1 MGIFDEIAKAQV
13 AGGGDHFRPGMG
25 KVAIKAIRHR
35 SGFKGVFIIGEFKVL
50 ESREKEPGK
59 LPNAAGTS
67 AAQVFPM
74 SGDKNKVLMAQAAVL
89 KLSKSIFEVAGATN
103 LDEAALA
110 KELEGLVQPSQPA
123 RDMVLAYETREVETK
138 GKKWITV
145 VDFKPLKQTGEDV
158 AKMRATLD
166 AEDPFVP

>member
-1 MGIFDEIAKAQV
+1 MGIFDEIAQAKV
-13 AGGGDHFRPGMG
+13 TGGGDHFRPGIG

-50 ESREKEPGK
+50 ESREKEAGK

-74 SGDKNKVLMAQAAVL
+74 SGDKNKVLMAQAGVL
-89 KLSKSIFEVAGATN
+89 KLGKAIFEVAGATN
-103 LDEAALA
+103 LDDAALS

-123 RDMVLAYETREVETK
+123 RGMVLAYETRQVMTK
-138 GKKWITV
+138 AQKEITV
-145 VDFKPLKQTGEDV
+145 VEFKPLKQSPDDV